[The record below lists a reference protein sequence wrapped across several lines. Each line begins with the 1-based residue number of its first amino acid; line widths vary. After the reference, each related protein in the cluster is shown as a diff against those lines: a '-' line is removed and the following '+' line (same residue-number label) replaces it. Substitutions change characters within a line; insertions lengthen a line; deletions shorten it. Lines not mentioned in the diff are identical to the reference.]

1 MKRLLSKVLFLSISA
16 TLLFTACEDDDE
28 GVVNGDIVGSWEL
41 ESLNLLY
48 ERVVSVPAGQDQNQ
62 EYKNYLDWD
71 ANGDAATA
79 AYFQAIGDAAR
90 LGATFSTVDIK
101 NGDNIPGFPRTTA
114 LTSPAALAGFGVSLL
129 LQIDDAAKRGEGATY
144 KITGT
149 YPTIRQADCQ
159 TTITVAAITDQ
170 GLYVTD
176 FNRAGAEVLGNFMIT
191 PDPTLGGA
199 VLPPF
204 YTGSYAVGEHV
215 HDGETEKVLSIDYV
229 DEDGHDVRYAN
240 VQDSWSEA
248 DDRVIT
254 GYNLQFNDADGNIAT
269 ADPNPAVLNP
279 AYKGGYFYSE
289 TLLNSNYSH
298 QMTFYFYN
306 AGLSLAAQVADA
318 KNPLTDLDEDGSIG
332 VGDMVRFM
340 HFDNLAGGGGVTPL
354 GVPFASMVDSSDP
367 TTPKIVDDSGTVFS
381 GANPNAGGK
390 MYFATRE
397 GLCVPTNEI
406 LTVES
411 EWAAHEE

>member
-48 ERVVSVPAGQDQNQ
+48 ERVVSVPAGEDQNQ

-129 LQIDDAAKRGEGATY
+129 LQIDDAAKRGDGATY

-170 GLYVTD
+170 GLYVSD
-176 FNRAGAEVLGNFMIT
+176 FDRAGAELPGNFMIT

-204 YTGSYAVGEHV
+204 YTGKYSVGEHV
-215 HDGETEKVLSIDYV
+215 HDGETEKVLSIDYT

-254 GYNLQFNDADGNIAT
+254 GYNFQFNDADGNIAT

-279 AYKGGYFYSE
+279 AYKGGYFRSE
-289 TLLNSNYSH
+289 TLLNSNYSY

-306 AGLSLAAQVADA
+306 AGLSLAAQV
-318 KNPLTDLDEDGSIG
+318 
-332 VGDMVRFM
+332 
-340 HFDNLAGGGGVTPL
+340 
-354 GVPFASMVDSSDP
+354 
-367 TTPKIVDDSGTVFS
+367 
-381 GANPNAGGK
+381 
-390 MYFATRE
+390 
-397 GLCVPTNEI
+397 
-406 LTVES
+406 
-411 EWAAHEE
+411 